1 MAAPLD
7 VCAAVILNR
16 GRLLLATRR
25 PGSHLAGKWEFPGGK
40 KEEHETLVDCIRREL
55 KEELALDIERAFPLF
70 HILHVYPEKTIRLH
84 FLECI
89 PTADTAPCPTE
100 GQKADWFSPS
110 QFPLLD
116 WVPADKHIILWLKEL
131 HKFQLPELTLVDS
144 MRTEQLARSLFP
156 AP

>member
-1 MAAPLD
+1 MAEPLD
-7 VCAAVILNR
+7 VCAAVVLNQR
-16 GRLLLATRR
+16 RLLLATRR

-84 FLECI
+84 FMECI
-89 PTADTAPCPTE
+89 PTTDAAPCPTE
-100 GQKADWFSPS
+100 GQLADWFSPT

-116 WVPADKHIILWLKEL
+116 WVPADKRIILWLKDL
-131 HKFQLPELTLVDS
+131 HNSSLAGLTLIDPI
-144 MRTEQLARSLFP
+144 RTEQLARTLFP
-156 AP
+156 A